1 MKEVP
6 ENAYQVER
14 LQPEEFQKARERNSA
29 ELARRSKTRIYII
42 EETKT
47 YPDRVEFSYGWF
59 THQVPI
65 EATDQIRPGSKILV
79 VQRSEDETSPV
90 EAVYALG
97 VNLLEQSSQP
107 PTETPQ

>member
-14 LQPEEFQKARERNSA
+14 LYPEEFQIARDQNIA
-29 ELARRSKTRIYII
+29 ELERRSRTRIYVI

-65 EATDQIRPGSKILV
+65 EAKDQIRPGSKILI
-79 VQRSEDETSPV
+79 VQRSEDEASAV
-90 EAVYALG
+90 EEIYALG
-97 VNLLEQSSQP
+97 ANLQQS
-107 PTETPQ
+107 PTEPNT